1 MSIPAGISVVA
12 LARTETARAAVMV
25 YALSLSGL
33 YAASAAFHT
42 IRWSP
47 KVWAWMRK
55 LDHSMIYM
63 FIAGS
68 YTPIALLALR
78 PPWSTNVLAIVWGG
92 AAIGVALK
100 LFVRG
105 FAALAQVLYMT
116 LGWLA
121 IFILP
126 QLVATMS
133 SLAIALLFGGG
144 VLYTAGAVVFDQ
156 EGVRAAASARQLEQ
170 RVGAQQARPGVAQP
184 LGRPVVVEAQLRG
197 AGPFRRFDIE
207 LALPAKERLAEEGA
221 AVVLGDILDAEGF
234 DPPAADQGEAAYR
247 GFLFADIAGQV
258 FGSQYGLIGKG
269 DGLFDSIFELA
280 NISGPG
286 MGT

>member
-1 MSIPAGISVVA
+1 MDPSPTLEIPRLRGRLHRAAFWVSIPAGISVVV
-12 LARTETARAAVMV
+12 LARTEVARAAVIV

-47 KVWAWMRK
+47 KVWAWMRR

-92 AAIGVALK
+92 AAIGIALK

-144 VLYTAGAVVFDQ
+144 VLYTAGA
-156 EGVRAAASARQLEQ
+156 
-170 RVGAQQARPGVAQP
+170 
-184 LGRPVVVEAQLRG
+184 
-197 AGPFRRFDIE
+197 I
-207 LALPAKERLAEEGA
+207 
-221 AVVLGDILDAEGF
+221 
-234 DPPAADQGEAAYR
+234 
-247 GFLFADIAGQV
+247 V
-258 FGSQYGLIGKG
+258 FGLRRPNPNPLVFGFHEVWHALV
-269 DGLFDSIFELA
+269 
-280 NISGPG
+280 ISGSLCHYILILLIL
-286 MGT
+286 TEA